1 MKNFRK
7 VPDHA
12 LCKFSKL
19 IQLKLRRKRCLS
31 RHEEA
36 GFTLV
41 EVLAASAILSSLG
54 LCIINLWSV
63 GDQTTFDLLQRQK
76 TVLVLNGEMERLA
89 ALYEKTPFGGN
100 PITSTSGYPLL
111 TNIPGS
117 NSRLA
122 YAMNSVGVGSTP
134 ISFAYSSASAFSA
147 GPDTGVWISGGTPAQ
162 DFVWIDHGRN
172 LMARLSWDTCPISS
186 NSQTSNLCWTP
197 PAGGKVP
204 PNVPST
210 CMVFANPAST
220 GTTPCLLVTLVLDYP
235 YRLTNGAAVQAKA
248 TLSTLTLSTIVGRR
262 G

>member
-1 MKNFRK
+1 MFKLAE
-7 VPDHA
+7 HA
-12 LCKFSKL
+12 LSRL
-19 IQLKLRRKRCLS
+19 HKRCCLPG
-31 RHEEA
+31 HGEA

-41 EVLAASAILSSLG
+41 EVLAASAILSSIG

-117 NSRLA
+117 NSRLT
-122 YAMNSVGVGSTP
+122 YATNSVGFGSTP

-147 GPDTGVWISGGTPAQ
+147 GP
-162 DFVWIDHGRN
+162 
-172 LMARLSWDTCPISS
+172 
-186 NSQTSNLCWTP
+186 
-197 PAGGKVP
+197 AGPKPP

-235 YRLTNGAAVQAKA
+235 YRLTNGAAVQAKT

>member
-1 MKNFRK
+1 MRK
-7 VPDHA
+7 
-12 LCKFSKL
+12 LSRL
-19 IQLKLRRKRCLS
+19 NQLKPCRKRFPS

-76 TVLVLNGEMERLA
+76 TVLVLNGEMERLT
-89 ALYEKTPFGGN
+89 ALYEKTPFGGS

-117 NSRLA
+117 NSRYT
-122 YAMNSVGVGSTP
+122 YATNSVGFGSTP
-134 ISFAYSSASAFSA
+134 ISFAYSSASTFSA
-147 GPDTGVWISGGTPAQ
+147 GPDTGVWVSGGTPAQ
-162 DFVWIDHGRN
+162 DFVWIDHSRN
-172 LMARLSWDTCPISS
+172 LMGRLSWDTCPVSS
-186 NSQTSNLCWTP
+186 NSQTSNLCWTS

-204 PNVPST
+204 PYVPST

-235 YRLTNGAAVQAKA
+235 YRLTNGAAVPAKT

>member
-1 MKNFRK
+1 MKKFRK
-7 VPDHA
+7 VPDRV
-12 LCKFSKL
+12 LFKFVKPAPSRLSK
-19 IQLKLRRKRCLS
+19 KRRPPGHR
-31 RHEEA
+31 EA

-117 NSRLA
+117 NSRLT
-122 YAMNSVGVGSTP
+122 YATNSVGFGSTP

-186 NSQTSNLCWTP
+186 NSQTSNLCWTS

-204 PNVPST
+204 PYVAST

-235 YRLTNGAAVQAKA
+235 YRLTNGAAVQAK
-248 TLSTLTLSTIVGRR
+248 TILSTLTLSTIVGRR